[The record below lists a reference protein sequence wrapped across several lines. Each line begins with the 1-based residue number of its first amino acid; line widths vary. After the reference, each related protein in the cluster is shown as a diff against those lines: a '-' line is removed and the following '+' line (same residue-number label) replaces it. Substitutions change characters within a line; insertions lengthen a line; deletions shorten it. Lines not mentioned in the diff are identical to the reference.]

1 MAVGEAEAG
10 KMVGGQQERRSQ
22 KSLRELELVQDL
34 KKLSK
39 SVRAKTVDLAN
50 RGEEFQ
56 LQC

>member
-1 MAVGEAEAG
+1 
-10 KMVGGQQERRSQ
+10 MVGGQQERRSQ